1 MSSPYGLA
9 ASVFLMNYAS
19 NAAADISATQAELEQ
34 HLQVYLKGGPVP
46 NAAPGM
52 GPFAGYFNLM
62 NPVLAGGDWRVVWGP
77 CVYCIEP
84 DKQDRATNS
93 MYVAYS
99 PSLATYV
106 VAIAATNA
114 ESLYDWVA
122 EDGDVAPEFMAA
134 WPLKT
139 PFLREKHAPF
149 PPAQAAISAATALG
163 VSDLETRAE
172 MRDPATGLDIRA
184 YLKSVENPD
193 ATLIFS
199 GHSLAGAL
207 SPTLAFHLYPDPA
220 GSGWA
225 KVHTLPTAGATP
237 GNAAFVEAW
246 TKAYPATPA
255 DSGFNWN
262 TDYANAHDVV
272 PHAWNNLSKAVQPI
286 DLLLQHHSFWGV
298 MDFELGGGLR
308 TLVEGAEQLSGGVY
322 QNLLQQFFE
331 PDWGTWDWKQNS
343 DGSWQYPPQ
352 WVPLKAFTAL
362 HPMRTLAE
370 LGAMIQ
376 ATHVEQYPHFFG
388 VIPGPRMPSS
398 KPPST
403 EPAIDRG

>member
-62 NPVLAGGDWRVVWGP
+62 NPVLAGGDWRGDWGS

-149 PPAQAAISAATALG
+149 PPALG

-172 MRDPATGLDIRA
+172 MRVPATGLDIRA
-184 YLKSVENPD
+184 YLKSVESPD
-193 ATLIFS
+193 ATLVFS

-207 SPTLAFHLYPDPA
+207 SPTQAYQHYPNPA

-237 GNAAFVEAW
+237 GNAAGGGAG
-246 TKAYPATPA
+246 AGAGPAAPA
-255 DSGFNWN
+255 D
-262 TDYANAHDVV
+262 
-272 PHAWNNLSKAVQPI
+272 
-286 DLLLQHHSFWGV
+286 
-298 MDFELGGGLR
+298 
-308 TLVEGAEQLSGGVY
+308 
-322 QNLLQQFFE
+322 
-331 PDWGTWDWKQNS
+331 
-343 DGSWQYPPQ
+343 
-352 WVPLKAFTAL
+352 
-362 HPMRTLAE
+362 
-370 LGAMIQ
+370 
-376 ATHVEQYPHFFG
+376 
-388 VIPGPRMPSS
+388 
-398 KPPST
+398 
-403 EPAIDRG
+403 

>member
-1 MSSPYGLA
+1 
-9 ASVFLMNYAS
+9 
-19 NAAADISATQAELEQ
+19 
-34 HLQVYLKGGPVP
+34 
-46 NAAPGM
+46 
-52 GPFAGYFNLM
+52 
-62 NPVLAGGDWRVVWGP
+62 
-77 CVYCIEP
+77 
-84 DKQDRATNS
+84 
-93 MYVAYS
+93 
-99 PSLATYV
+99 
-106 VAIAATNA
+106 
-114 ESLYDWVA
+114 
-122 EDGDVAPEFMAA
+122 
-134 WPLKT
+134 
-139 PFLREKHAPF
+139 
-149 PPAQAAISAATALG
+149 
-163 VSDLETRAE
+163 
-172 MRDPATGLDIRA
+172 MRDPATVLDIRA

-193 ATLIFS
+193 ATLTFS

-225 KVHTLPTAGATP
+225 KVHSLPTAGATP

-376 ATHVEQYPHFFG
+376 APHVEQYPHFFS

-403 EPAIDRG
+403 EPAIDRGGGRGASGLGGEKGGADAHLGERALPLGVEVLVEHQVEVGRAGQPDAFTQLALQLAGAPAGVAQGQHGAGGRQVLVGQGLQDLAGGGQVQAFADRHG